1 MRSLCGALAWGATGA
16 WQNMNALL
24 GAWTAKFGS
33 RSNFDMPDP
42 AKGMLRRRSFARAVI
57 LDRSRT
63 LNVEM
68 TK

>member
-1 MRSLCGALAWGATGA
+1 
-16 WQNMNALL
+16 MNALL